1 MLITDVTKL
10 RKGIFDKD
18 WIIPDEYLVPQGYSV
33 LDPKEPLGMKSI
45 GRIYYQPAR
54 NLDYVSGEPVEL
66 PYIDGGEVG
75 VTDRYMKAGAKVY
88 TEEQVKN
95 LLQSRAYEV
104 NEDLKPKLPED
115 VYGFLSEVSNNKAKD
130 KPKRAKELLNKYKL
144 VGVTAKDDDLG

>member
-66 PYIDGGEVG
+66 PYINGGQVG

-115 VYGFLSEVSNNKAKD
+115 VYEFLEEIANNEAKR
-130 KPKRAKELLNKYKL
+130 KPTRAKEFLSKYKM
-144 VGVTAKDDDLG
+144 VGVTAKGDDLG